1 MKIIHTSD
9 WHVGCRLYD
18 HDRSADHRHMAMRLI
33 EICRDMRPDALL
45 IAGDLFDNDRPSAA
59 DERLVADT
67 LARLHAEVP
76 GMTVIA
82 TAGNHDSPSR
92 HESHKA
98 VYESAGVVMIGRI
111 SDRDPDWPGRYI
123 VDVGTGVVVPVSF
136 YIARGT
142 DLAVLMEEADRVAGG
157 RPVVAMAH
165 TTMRGSDTTGHD
177 ARIIGS
183 LEAVE
188 ASEFLPPSSYDYLA
202 LGHIHRS
209 QRVGAI
215 GRIRYSGS
223 PLAVSFDEAYPHSVT
238 WVEIERR
245 GDLPSTG
252 KIGIDQPRPLVTL
265 PSPGRWVALE
275 EALECLREFP
285 DDTEA
290 FVRLNVKTRTA
301 LPATAND
308 DARRAA
314 RGKRCRVCHINVR
327 REAEASADEGPEGM
341 SVDELRMAA
350 PADVARLYA
359 QSVGATLDEELF
371 DEILNELT
379 TINPD
384 DETA

>member
-1 MKIIHTSD
+1 MKIVHTSD

-18 HDRSADHRHMAMRLI
+18 NDRSADHRHMASKII
-33 EICRDMRPDALL
+33 EICRDRRPDALL

-76 GMTVIA
+76 EMTVIA
-82 TAGNHDSPSR
+82 IAGNHDSPSR
-92 HESHKA
+92 HESHEA
-98 VYESAGVVMIGRI
+98 VYAAAGVVMIGRI
-111 SDRDPDWPGRYI
+111 TDRDPDWPGRYI
-123 VDVGTGVVVPVSF
+123 IDVGAGVVVAVPF
-136 YIARGT
+136 YIAKGT
-142 DLAVLMEEADRVAGG
+142 DLARLMAEADKIADG
-157 RPVVAMAH
+157 RPVVAMGH
-165 TTMRGSDTTGHD
+165 TTLRGSDTTGHD
-177 ARIIGS
+177 PRIIGS

-209 QRVGAI
+209 QRVGAM
-215 GRIRYSGS
+215 GRIRYSSS

-245 GDLPSTG
+245 GDIPATG
-252 KIGIDQPRPLVTL
+252 KIEIDQPRPLVTL
-265 PSPGRWVALE
+265 PSPGRWVALD

-290 FVRLNVKTRTA
+290 FVRLNVKTDRA
-301 LPATAND
+301 LPASAND

-314 RGKRCRVCHINVR
+314 VGKRCRVCHINVR
-327 REAEASADEGPEGM
+327 RQAEAVSESGASGM
-341 SVDELRMAA
+341 SVDELRMVA

-359 QSVGATLDEELF
+359 QSVGVALDEELF
-371 DEILNELT
+371 DEILTQLT
-379 TINPD
+379 TVNPD